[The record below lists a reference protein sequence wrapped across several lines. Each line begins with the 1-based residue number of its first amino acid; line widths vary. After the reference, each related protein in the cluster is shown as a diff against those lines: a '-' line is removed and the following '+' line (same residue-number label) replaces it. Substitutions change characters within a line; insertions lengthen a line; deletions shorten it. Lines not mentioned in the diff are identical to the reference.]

1 MKNSVFW
8 QRLGSIL
15 KVKGVILAPGV
26 YRHHGVGP
34 EVEFD
39 DEILQA
45 SYGSLVG
52 TPMWLEHLPPGGD
65 GRQRQPVGFNSGSGH
80 GNQMTH
86 YEGFVYNPEMS
97 QHIEKNPTMPT
108 SLEAHV
114 WGTPTG
120 PNRYKATRFQYR
132 GMVFTMAKPICDKAQ
147 NTSVD
152 KIALSTKPDEVTSS
166 MSEEQP
172 NEPSQPD
179 LSEFEAKLSTMTASL
194 EAITAELGRQKQERL
209 SGILSNIREY
219 NPEFKDEEIALGE
232 IESHETKILV
242 ATAHLA
248 GLKQKKETLL
258 ASTATQSQKDE
269 APEQPAGTV
278 PEDPKT
284 TPDTIEMANVF
295 CSEAIGI
302 SYELAME
309 KGLLAYEETNPDD
322 LYSLEI
328 PAGDA

>member
-1 MKNSVFW
+1 MNSNVFW

-15 KVKGVILAPGV
+15 RVKGIILTPGV
-26 YRHHGVGP
+26 YRSQGTGP

-45 SYGSLVG
+45 SHPSLLG
-52 TPMWLEHLPPGGD
+52 TPMWLEHLPAGGD
-65 GRQRQPVGFNSGSGH
+65 GRQRMPVGFNSGSGH
-80 GNQMTH
+80 GDRTTR

-97 QHIEKNPTMPT
+97 GHIEKNPTMPT
-108 SLEAHV
+108 SMEAHV
-114 WGTPTG
+114 WGTRTG
-120 PNRYKATRFQYR
+120 ENRFKATRFQYR
-132 GMVFTMAKPICDKAQ
+132 GMVFTMAKPICDKAK

-152 KIALSTKPDEVTSS
+152 KMILSTQPDEVTSS
-166 MSEEQP
+166 MSEEKP
-172 NEPSQPD
+172 NKPSQPD
-179 LSEFEAKLSTMTASL
+179 LSEFVTKLSEMTTSL

-258 ASTATQSQKDE
+258 AQAATQSQKDN
-269 APEQPAGTV
+269 APAQPAGTV

-284 TPDTIEMANVF
+284 PNTIEMANVF

-302 SYELAME
+302 SYELAMD

-328 PAGDA
+328 QGDA